1 MEDAINELEQNGAEV
16 KLITPSKEVF
26 DKLNELGGNTVDP
39 SIRPDMAKL
48 GEKQGQSDSES
59 IKTFWN

>member
-1 MEDAINELEQNGAEV
+1 MVL
-16 KLITPSKEVF
+16 KLLITPSKEVF